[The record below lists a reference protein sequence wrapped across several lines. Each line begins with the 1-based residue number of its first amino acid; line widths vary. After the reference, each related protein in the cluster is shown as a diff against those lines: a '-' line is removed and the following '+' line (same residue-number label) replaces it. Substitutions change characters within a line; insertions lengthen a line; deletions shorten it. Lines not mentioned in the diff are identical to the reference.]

1 MLTLMTI
8 KNFHN
13 FVTPDRSRPLTQY
26 DGTLISSRA
35 TLSDILTAK
44 NISVPSIKQP
54 KEYQNP

>member
-13 FVTPDRSRPLTQY
+13 FVTPDRSRPPIQY
-26 DGTLISSRA
+26 NGILISSRA
-35 TLSDILTAK
+35 TLGDILTAK
-44 NISVPSIKQP
+44 NIGVPSIEQP